1 MELEILSQ
9 TSGYNVSD
17 KYNVIPTIEVMQEF
31 ERFGFQLDTIEA
43 AGVRS
48 MEKALKQ
55 KHMIRMSAEEKMF
68 GGELKPQV
76 VIYNSYDGTAA
87 LNINVGIFR
96 FVCSNGMIA
105 GHNLIQPMK
114 IVHSNTGWKDL
125 VHEYIDTYSEKYTA
139 QKEQIQ
145 MMKDTRMTLDE
156 AYDMAVQALEFR
168 HYDQRIINDPVDPL
182 ELLIA
187 KRREDR
193 GDSAWLRLNVLQESL
208 INGMYHKYGN
218 DGSVRKAKILTNIDE
233 IIRVNVELSDLF
245 GGLYE

>member
-1 MELEILSQ
+1 
-9 TSGYNVSD
+9 
-17 KYNVIPTIEVMQEF
+17 MQEF
-31 ERFGFQLDTIEA
+31 ERFGFQLDTVEA

-48 MEKALKQ
+48 VAKALKQ

-105 GHNLIQPMK
+105 GHNLIQPMR
-114 IVHSNTGWKDL
+114 ITHSNTQWKDL
-125 VHEYIDTYSEKYTA
+125 VHEYIDTYSEKYNT
-139 QKEQIQ
+139 QKEHIMQ
-145 MMKDTRMTLDE
+145 MKETEMTLDE
-156 AYDMAVQALEFR
+156 AYYLAEQALAFR
-168 HYDQRIINDPVDPL
+168 HYDQRIVNEAVDPL

-193 GDSAWLRLNVLQESL
+193 GENAWLRFNVLQESL
-208 INGMYHKYGN
+208 INGLYHKYDN
-218 DGSVRKAKILTNIDE
+218 DGSIRKAKILTNIDE
-233 IIRVNVELSDLF
+233 IVRVNIELSDLF
-245 GGLYE
+245 AGVIHG